1 MAGKSEDTKKK
12 AVLLND
18 SDSYSENEK
27 QKEVVEDDT
36 GLLSLMNLNLG
47 PKKKLLV
54 LSLGGLLCHRVFHK
68 EKTTVPIRR
77 KPDAVI
83 GNYKIYKRSHCTE
96 FMKFCFERFEVGI
109 WSSAREW
116 SMTNSLDCIMVGL
129 KSKVLFAWDQEQCT
143 DSGFKTLENKHKP
156 LFLKEMEK
164 IWDKKYCNIP
174 SRVGEFSASN
184 TLLIDTNPYKALLN
198 HPNTAVFPTDYK
210 AYTVNDDALG
220 PEGEL
225 RLYLEGLVDA
235 EDVPSYVKDH
245 SFGQP
250 AITSMHPDWEF
261 YSKVIRRHRQAED

>member
-18 SDSYSENEK
+18 SDSDSENEK

-54 LSLGGLLCHRVFHK
+54 LSLGV
-68 EKTTVPIRR
+68 
-77 KPDAVI
+77 
-83 GNYKIYKRSHCTE
+83 YKRSHCTE
-96 FMKFCFERFEVGI
+96 FMKFCLERFEVGI

-116 SMTNSLDCIMVGL
+116 SMINSLDCIMVGL
-129 KSKVLFAWDQEQCT
+129 KSKMLFAWDQEQCT

-156 LFLKEMEK
+156 LFLKEMGK

-250 AITSMHPDWEF
+250 AITSMHPDWDF